1 MDFKEQIEIFEK
13 LDFLASQAVEGF
25 ITGLHK
31 SPFHGFSVEFAEHR
45 QYNQGESTKHIDW
58 KLFARS
64 DKYFVKKYEEET
76 NLRCRI
82 IIDNSSSMHFPKID
96 KPDFSSPNKIYHSI
110 FCSLALMKLFKK
122 QRDAVG
128 LSVFS
133 DKLSVHT
140 NEKTTIKHH
149 QILFNELKNILG
161 DDSLKKTTS
170 AVESLHE
177 IADSIAPRSL
187 VVLFSDLL
195 DNSSESDQ
203 LMSALQ
209 HLKFNKH
216 EIVIFHLL
224 DKEKEIDFEFENR
237 PFKFIDMESGEEM
250 KLSPNNLK
258 KEYQKFKLEQIKELK
273 QNCAQFKIDFVDVDI
288 NKDINKVLMTYLHK
302 RKQLGR

>member
-13 LDFLASQAVEGF
+13 LEFLASQAVEGF

-45 QYNQGESTKHIDW
+45 LYNQGESTKHIDW
-58 KLFARS
+58 KLYARS
-64 DKYFVKKYEEET
+64 DKFFIKKYEEET

-82 IIDNSSSMHFPKID
+82 ILDNSSSMYFPKID
-96 KPDFSSPNKIYHSI
+96 KPNFTSPNKIYYSI
-110 FCSLALMKLFKK
+110 FCTVALMKLFKK

-133 DKLSVHT
+133 DQLNLHT
-140 NEKTTIKHH
+140 SEKTTIKHH
-149 QILFNELKNILG
+149 QLLFNELKNLLA

-177 IADSIAPRSL
+177 IANSISSRSL
-187 VVLFSDLL
+187 VILFSDLL
-195 DNSSESDQ
+195 DNSSESEH
-203 LMSALQ
+203 LLSALQ

-216 EIVIFHLL
+216 EVIIFHLF

-237 PFKFIDMESGEEM
+237 PYKFIDMESKEEM
-250 KLSPNNLK
+250 KLSPKNLK
-258 KEYQKFKLEQIKELK
+258 KEYQKLKLNQLSELK
-273 QNCAQFKIDFVDVDI
+273 QNCAQLRIDFVDVDI
-288 NKDINKVLMTYLHK
+288 NKDIDKVLMTYLYK

>member
-1 MDFKEQIEIFEK
+1 MELKEQIEIFEK
-13 LDFLASQAVEGF
+13 LDFLASQSVEGF

-45 QYNQGESTKHIDW
+45 QYNDGESTKHIDW
-58 KLFARS
+58 KLYARS

-82 IIDNSSSMHFPKID
+82 IIDNSSSMYFPKIENA
-96 KPDFSSPNKIYHSI
+96 DFNEPNKIYYSI

-133 DKLSVHT
+133 DNLSLHT
-140 NEKTTIKHH
+140 NEKTTTKHH
-149 QILFNELKNILG
+149 QILYKELKSLLVDNN
-161 DDSLKKTTS
+161 LKKTTS
-170 AVESLHE
+170 AVQSLHE

-195 DNSSESDQ
+195 DNSSDSEH
-203 LMSALQ
+203 LVSALQ
-209 HLKFNKH
+209 HLRFNKH
-216 EIVIFHLL
+216 EVVIFHLV

-237 PFKFIDMESGEEM
+237 PYKFIDMESGEEI
-250 KLSPNNLK
+250 KLSPKNLK
-258 KEYQKFKLEQIKELK
+258 KEYQKFKLEQFKEWK
-273 QNCAQFKIDFVDVDI
+273 QNCAQLKIDFVDVDI
-288 NKDINKVLMTYLHK
+288 NKDINQVLMTYLHK
-302 RKQLGR
+302 RKQLVR

>member
-1 MDFKEQIEIFEK
+1 MELKEQIEIFEK
-13 LDFLASQAVEGF
+13 LDFLANQAVEGF

-45 QYNQGESTKHIDW
+45 QYNDGESTKHIDW
-58 KLFARS
+58 KLYARS

-82 IIDNSSSMHFPKID
+82 IIDNSSSMYFPKMHHA
-96 KPDFSSPNKIYHSI
+96 DFNTPNKIYHSI

-133 DKLSVHT
+133 DKLSLHT
-140 NEKTTIKHH
+140 NEKTTTKHH
-149 QILFNELKNILG
+149 QLLYSELKSLFANN
-161 DDSLKKTTS
+161 SLKTTTS
-170 AVESLHE
+170 AVQSLHE

-195 DNSSESDQ
+195 DNSSESDH

-209 HLKFNKH
+209 HLRFNKH
-216 EIVIFHLL
+216 EVVVFHLM
-224 DKEKEIDFEFENR
+224 DKEKEFDFDFENR
-237 PFKFIDMESGEEM
+237 PYKFIDMESGEEM
-250 KLSPNNLK
+250 KLSPKNLK
-258 KEYQKFKLEQIKELK
+258 KEYQKFKLAQLKEWK

-288 NKDINKVLMTYLHK
+288 NKDIDKVLMTYLHK
-302 RKQLGR
+302 RKQLVR

>member
-1 MDFKEQIEIFEK
+1 MELKEQIEIFEK
-13 LDFLASQAVEGF
+13 LHFLASQSVEGF

-45 QYNQGESTKHIDW
+45 QYNDGESTKHIDW
-58 KLFARS
+58 KLYARS

-82 IIDNSSSMHFPKID
+82 IIDNSSSMYFPKMENA
-96 KPDFSSPNKIYHSI
+96 DFNEPNKIYYSI

-133 DKLSVHT
+133 DNLSLHT
-140 NEKTTIKHH
+140 NEKTTTKHH
-149 QILFNELKNILG
+149 QILYKELKSLLVDNN
-161 DDSLKKTTS
+161 LKKTTS
-170 AVESLHE
+170 AVQSLHE

-195 DNSSESDQ
+195 DNSSDSEH
-203 LMSALQ
+203 LVSALQ
-209 HLKFNKH
+209 HLRFNKH
-216 EIVIFHLL
+216 EVVIFHLV

-237 PFKFIDMESGEEM
+237 PYKFIDMESGEEI
-250 KLSPNNLK
+250 KLSPKNLK
-258 KEYQKFKLEQIKELK
+258 KEYQKFKLEQFKEWK
-273 QNCAQFKIDFVDVDI
+273 QNCAQLKIDFVDVDI
-288 NKDINKVLMTYLHK
+288 NKDINQVLMTYLHK
-302 RKQLGR
+302 RKQLVR